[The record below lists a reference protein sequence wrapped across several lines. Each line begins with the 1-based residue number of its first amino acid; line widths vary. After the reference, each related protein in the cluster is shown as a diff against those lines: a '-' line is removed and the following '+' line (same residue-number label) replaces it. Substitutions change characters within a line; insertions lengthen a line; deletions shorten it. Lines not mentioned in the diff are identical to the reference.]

1 MAPPDRLPLPS
12 KLSSSL
18 ANMRSSNSPL
28 VLSAFSY
35 SFSRVCK
42 LDFNESSSRKF
53 LKNVKPSALNNKVV
67 VALDRKNS

>member
-1 MAPPDRLPLPS
+1 
-12 KLSSSL
+12 
-18 ANMRSSNSPL
+18 

-67 VALDRKNS
+67 VALDRKNSWRQTLIAKLWTFIFRPESYLDQ

>member
-1 MAPPDRLPLPS
+1 
-12 KLSSSL
+12 
-18 ANMRSSNSPL
+18 

-35 SFSRVCK
+35 SLSRVCK

-67 VALDRKNS
+67 VTLCSKKSLEDKS